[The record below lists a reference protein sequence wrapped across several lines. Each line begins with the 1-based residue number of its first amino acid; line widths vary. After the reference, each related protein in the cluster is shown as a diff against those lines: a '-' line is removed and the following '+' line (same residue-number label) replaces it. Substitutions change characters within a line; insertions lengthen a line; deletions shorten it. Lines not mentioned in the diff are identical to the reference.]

1 MDAIAKRKI
10 VVYFGIKLHR
20 FAQNISNM
28 RKMILNTGVDY
39 RFFGKNR
46 SPSTDES
53 GKEAKTVLHPW
64 MKAKKRRKLVIIY
77 G

>member
-46 SPSTDES
+46 PSSVDES
-53 GKEAKTVLHPW
+53 QKTKKTGHHLR
-64 MKAKKRRKLVIIY
+64 MKVRKS
-77 G
+77 